1 MTAVM
6 TKREY
11 LSEFEDDVMV
21 LEPSQFD
28 EAIVGTVQRVD
39 RSPVVCYSV
48 DKIVEIL
55 MEDGMSQE
63 EAYEYYEYNILG
75 AYIGEGT
82 PMFLASIPD

>member
-28 EAIVGTVQRVD
+28 EAIIGTVQRVD

>member
-11 LSEFEDDVMV
+11 LSEFEEEMMV

-28 EAIVGTVQRVD
+28 EALVGVVERVD
-39 RSPVVCYSV
+39 RPPVACYSV

-55 MEDGMSQE
+55 MEDGMSDE
-63 EAYEYYEYNILG
+63 EAREYYEYNILG
-75 AYIGEGT
+75 AYMGEGT
-82 PMFLASIPD
+82 PMFLASISD

>member
-6 TKREY
+6 TKRDY
-11 LSEFEDDVMV
+11 LSEFEDEVMV

-28 EAIVGTVQRVD
+28 EAIVGTVSRVD

>member
-6 TKREY
+6 TKRDY

-28 EAIVGTVQRVD
+28 EAIVGTVSRVD